1 MSKAVIIFSVTG
13 FFRDANVL
21 DCCWWVEKLEI
32 LKSVWKMQNKLSRT
46 AQCRITR
53 LDKYEMLETVGEGAY
68 GIVWKAR
75 NRGKVFYFIPGKCS
89 IYKVVSICLETG
101 EIVAIK
107 KFKDSE
113 DNDDVKRTTMRKG
126 LNI

>member
-1 MSKAVIIFSVTG
+1 
-13 FFRDANVL
+13 
-21 DCCWWVEKLEI
+21 
-32 LKSVWKMQNKLSRT
+32 MQNKLSRT

-75 NRGKVFYFIPGKCS
+75 NRGKVPYFTIHLVKSLFMAVG
-89 IYKVVSICLETG
+89 IIVILETG

-126 LNI
+126 SYI

>member
-1 MSKAVIIFSVTG
+1 
-13 FFRDANVL
+13 
-21 DCCWWVEKLEI
+21 
-32 LKSVWKMQNKLSRT
+32 MQNKLSRT

-75 NRGKVFYFIPGKCS
+75 NRGKVFYFFPWKCS
-89 IYKVVSICLETG
+89 IYKVVSKICLETG

-126 LNI
+126 LNIWRWLSINDGQNIASSGVHVSRPIRETLL

>member
-1 MSKAVIIFSVTG
+1 
-13 FFRDANVL
+13 
-21 DCCWWVEKLEI
+21 
-32 LKSVWKMQNKLSRT
+32 MQNKLSRT

-75 NRGKVFYFIPGKCS
+75 NRGKVLKFYVLMAISK
-89 IYKVVSICLETG
+89 IHLETG

-113 DNDDVKRTTMRKG
+113 DNDDVKRTTMRKEL